1 MMVAERL
8 ERRATYRRRS
18 ENMGKRLQ
26 IERKFP
32 PKPCDIKEL
41 QRLAADAVAK
51 QLLAKERSDS

>member
-1 MMVAERL
+1 MARADHLARQAVYWRRL
-8 ERRATYRRRS
+8 TNLR
-18 ENMGKRLQ
+18 KRLQ
-26 IERKFP
+26 IARKFP

>member
-1 MMVAERL
+1 MVAERL

-18 ENMGKRLQ
+18 ENMRKRSH
-26 IERKFP
+26 IARKFP
-32 PKPCDIKEL
+32 PKPGDIKEL